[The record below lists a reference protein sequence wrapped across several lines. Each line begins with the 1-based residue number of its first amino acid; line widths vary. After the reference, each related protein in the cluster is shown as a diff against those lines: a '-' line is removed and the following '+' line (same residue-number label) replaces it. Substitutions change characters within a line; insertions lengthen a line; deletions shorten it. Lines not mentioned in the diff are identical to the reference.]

1 MNAITK
7 MLHYAKKH
15 FIGREDQLAEVRKK
29 AEKLSAGEQEERRTV
44 IFTGERAI
52 GKSWLL
58 QRLAELLAELGFTV
72 FRVDLKAYANKPKTD
87 KPDEEVAVA
96 NILLDLHR
104 LWGEK
109 QSPGGASLAEL
120 SRNVLE
126 VVRKQLPEKPLAV
139 CVDHVYES
147 NWNLLAA
154 LEEYVLGPLAIE
166 PRVLII
172 LAGRGR
178 LYPFK
183 TPELRL
189 KVEPEE
195 LVPFSLD
202 ETIEQ
207 LTVQHKAAVPL
218 AEKIH
223 AISGG
228 NPGANDLLAQ
238 HPEAPAL
245 ALDEVLEGMLDPVP
259 PEQRQKVREYLE
271 ALCVLNAFDEER
283 IPPMLAIYY
292 NDPETYDNWKYAQAR
307 DARELLTRW
316 AFARWD
322 ADQGGYVLHDMP
334 RRLLEQYLRKAHPN
348 LWCDLQLAAKQLYNR
363 WVGMYQRNKSR
374 WENEHHYHED
384 QLQKMSCS
392 TTR

>member
-1 MNAITK
+1 MNSVIQ
-7 MLHYAKKH
+7 MLQYAQKH
-15 FIGREDQLAEVRKK
+15 FIGRDTQLTFVRKK
-29 AEKLSAGEQEERRTV
+29 AEALRSGDRVERRTI

-72 FRVDLKAYANKPKTD
+72 FRVDLKVYANKPKTD
-87 KPDEEVAVA
+87 KPDEEVAIA

-104 LWGEK
+104 VWGEK

-126 VVRKQLPEKPLAV
+126 VVRKHLPQKPLTV

-147 NWNLLAA
+147 NWELLAA

-166 PRVLII
+166 PRVLMI

-189 KVEPEE
+189 KVDTEE
-195 LVPFSLD
+195 LRPFSLD

-207 LTVQHKAAVPL
+207 LQVQHEARVPL

-238 HPEAPAL
+238 HPEEPAQ
-245 ALDEVLEGMLDPVP
+245 ALNEVLTGMLEPVP

-283 IPPMLAIYY
+283 IPPMFAEYY
-292 NDPETYDNWKYAQAR
+292 VDPAYKNWTYAQAR
-307 DARELLTRW
+307 QARELLTES

-322 ADQGGYVLHDMP
+322 ADRGGYVLHDMP
-334 RRLLEQYLRKAHPN
+334 RKLLEQYLRESQLERWKS
-348 LWCDLQLAAKQLYNR
+348 LQNEAKLLYNK
-363 WVGMYQRNKSR
+363 WVGDYPRNKER
-374 WENEHHYHED
+374 WQEEVTYHNE
-384 QLQKMSCS
+384 QLNAVQIH
-392 TTR
+392 